1 MSISHGFPRAG
12 IEIIKRKYTSVM
24 SCLISVNG
32 VSVGTLPNHVRI
44 RNELI
49 NSQNKIWFVG

>member
-1 MSISHGFPRAG
+1 MSHGFPRAG
-12 IEIIKRKYTSVM
+12 IEIIKRKYTNVM

-44 RNELI
+44 RNELM
-49 NSQNKIWFVG
+49 NSQNKI